1 MLIPMTP
8 LDEFKQIL
16 DTQNIRMVYQPIV
29 SLFDGS
35 LFGYEALTRGPENSS
50 FHSPSILFEFAEK
63 EGYLYEL
70 EKLAREQAIQ
80 NSILQHKQQ
89 MLFINISSPVIFD
102 PKFKAGKTL
111 EFLQK

>member
-1 MLIPMTP
+1 MLTPMTH
-8 LDEFKQIL
+8 LDELNHIL
-16 DTQNIRMVYQPIV
+16 ETQNIRMVYQPII

-50 FHSPSILFEFAEK
+50 FHSPSILFEYAEK

-70 EKLAREQAIQ
+70 EKLAREKAIQ

-89 MLFINISSPVIFD
+89 LLFINISSPVIVD
-102 PKFKAGKTL
+102 PKFKAGQTL
-111 EFLQK
+111 